1 MSNYE
6 YTHKRMFV
14 FDVHHPELGDDTH
27 EILVWA
33 WNWDDAAEQAREE
46 ADAVYGDDSRLTR
59 LVVL

>member
-14 FDVHHPELGDDTH
+14 FEVRNPELGDDVN
-27 EILVWA
+27 EIVVWA

-46 ADAVYGDDSRLTR
+46 ADALYGEDARLER
-59 LVVL
+59 LVSA